1 MFVSSIYG
9 GTMNKIQILISVLII
24 SSSIFAQDFDK
35 VEIKTHKV
43 TDSIYML
50 EGAGGNIGVCIGE
63 DGVFLID
70 DQYAPLTEKI
80 KTAIA
85 QLTDKPIKFLINTH
99 WHGDHVGGNEK
110 IGDAGAVIVAH
121 ENVRKRMSTEQ
132 VMKAF
137 NRTVP
142 PSPKIALPVITFTRD
157 LKFHF
162 NGEEIEVTH
171 AAHAHTDGDA
181 IIHFKKANVVHT
193 GDLYFNGMYPFI
205 DAGSAGSVDGVISAT
220 NQLHSKINDNTKI
233 IPGHGPLSD
242 TAAFQKYRLMLKT
255 IRDRIKKHI
264 SAGGSLDETL
274 AMKPS
279 KDFDEKWGKGFM
291 SPDRFL
297 SIVYQTLSQ
306 GK

>member
-1 MFVSSIYG
+1 
-9 GTMNKIQILISVLII
+9 MNKIYVCVFLILLVGVS
-24 SSSIFAQDFDK
+24 FGQDFDK

-50 EGAGGNIGVCIGE
+50 EGSGGNIGVCIGE

-80 KTAIA
+80 RSAIA
-85 QLTDKPIKFLINTH
+85 KLTDQPIKFLINTH
-99 WHGDHVGGNEK
+99 WHFDHVGGNEK
-110 IGDAGAVIVAH
+110 IGEAGAVIVAH

-132 VMKAF
+132 VVKAF

-142 PSPKIALPVITFTRD
+142 PSPKVALPVITFTRD

-162 NGEEIEVTH
+162 NGEEIHVTH
-171 AAHAHTDGDA
+171 AAQAHTDGDA
-181 IIHFKKANVVHT
+181 IIYFKNANVVHT

-205 DAGSAGSVDGVISAT
+205 DAGSAGSVDGIIAAT
-220 NQLHSKINDNTKI
+220 DQLHKLINKQTKI

-242 TAAFQKYRLMLKT
+242 AAAFQSYSAMLKK
-255 IRDRIKKHI
+255 IRDRVKEHI
-264 SAGGSLDETL
+264 TAGRSLEETM

-279 KDFDEKWGKGFM
+279 EDFDTKWGQGFM
-291 SPDRFL
+291 SPEQFL
-297 SIVYQTLSQ
+297 SIVYQTLAQ
-306 GK
+306 KK